1 MNKKIFLLLL
11 IVIFLII
18 LNYFDYLNDFIAAL
32 IIYSLILLEFGSG
45 LLLLFSSQPAVH
57 NKILSFYR
65 KISFIN
71 DDYAK
76 ALAKNFQPARKL
88 FGKELMLNAIFV
100 FSLSIDFLLR
110 LLPLSEVLQENK
122 TSIALAVKL
131 PVLIFYIPA
140 SIYISAKIKKLSS
153 DKISDDSPWKL

>member
-1 MNKKIFLLLL
+1 MNKKIFLFIL

-45 LLLLFSSQPAVH
+45 LLLLFSSQPDVH

-76 ALAKNFQPARKL
+76 AFAKNFQPARKL
-88 FGKELMLNAIFV
+88 FGKELILNAVFV
-100 FSLSIDFLLR
+100 FIMSINFLLR

-140 SIYISAKIKKLSS
+140 SIYISAKVKKLSS